1 MKNNKIFLLALSL
14 LLSVTCI
21 SKSLARTKDTGKEG
35 KNTEG
40 VLRAASGV
48 FDLQQN
54 KVSNI
59 EFYTTNYGI
68 FGLNV
73 RGNVGGGYWPRRGN
87 NQYIFGGGIWFAAKK
102 TPPGSQTGEKRKLC
116 VISYNPNSGASWM
129 VPGSINDGDEVQ
141 NNLRDKYR
149 VYFSTDFRPNDGA
162 VRISTDGPNWPIWDT
177 DPNGEIKVDRYFGRY
192 EPEVQKR
199 NNSTY
204 PKGPA
209 FISGEDIFAV
219 FKDTDLQRY
228 EGGEDIQRAKGYP
241 MRLQFEQMFYT
252 WGFGDYKD
260 FMFMKYDIINFSAD
274 TLQECYMAPAFD
286 MDIATRTNTQGGAA
300 NDRTRFYFEDESLNL
315 AVQWSNSDRGEG
327 GKDFGYIGFDFLE
340 SPAVDADSVIRKDKK
355 VFTNEEQLGLHAF
368 RNWIIQNDPVDD
380 DSRYNFLSEEVKD
393 GDTGPGDKRFLMS
406 TGPFKLRPNDT
417 ARVVIGLVM
426 AKTSKGRDADGTVED
441 MAELVRKDIFAQ
453 RVYDDNFRTPR
464 PPDIANV
471 ATSGINNG
479 VIITWDSASEVSTD
493 PLENGLAFMGY
504 RLFRARRLDLDTFDT
519 DDRPAVSRGPLA
531 WKQIREYRI
540 PPPFLKSDRP
550 FGVEGS
556 VIPAPLLDSIEIG
569 SRVGTH
575 RINISRIPNFQA
587 PWGQYFYQR
596 LPSEG
601 RIQERT
607 RASSGQFVVD
617 PLRVDTLRIT
627 TTTTVG
633 NVTTTTVSPMPF
645 VFTIANLPAVR
656 AAIYD
661 YWEKGLGRFEFTKFE
676 NERFTIDSLIVPYM
690 TAITSNRTFVDFGDD
705 NLNGTIDITDK
716 IETTER
722 ILNNVDYFYKLR
734 AFDEGEYWS
743 QNTPSKL
750 NDGVEGINTVRAVAL
765 ASRAGQNSKIEITN
779 IDSDK
784 MGGLYN
790 FRINSRD
797 QERLNQLFANK
808 TLRIVF
814 DPLFFIVDAPRL
826 TDRNGTQ
833 FQNGIYGVLITV
845 SDSTTI
851 PTRNI
856 FSSLEFLEPIEGQFD
871 FYRSVFSENGSVY
884 LGTDTLDISHPDSMW
899 IIQRSG
905 SWDSRFPIQQ
915 TIGLGFDY
923 TIQQWGGRYRQL
935 NDGDKKERGNF
946 SNDIVRPLMTKNL
959 PMIIDTNFV
968 RGSNTGQAISYN
980 MGPAEYHIEMLQGGT
995 EEITLTYNRRATPIT
1010 KTFRVPY
1017 LIPRVKNVLT
1027 WKRVNPATGDSITM
1041 SYPFDLP
1048 HATIPFLPT
1057 NDVVQNGLKTEIG
1070 DIPVGQFNFTTYGW
1084 VNGTRSSQNDGI
1096 ALRGNQLTGAISQGK
1111 YLLSGVATDGSGDVV
1126 DFVNVFGASGTETY
1140 FDFANKGA
1148 TGSLG
1153 PGRALTILNPSP
1165 DTDMAAGDIAVT
1177 KTFGGGLGFPYPGA
1191 SITVKIS
1198 EHSPVNKEYTNSML
1212 DSVRVVPNP
1221 YLVTHQGE
1229 RSQYDAKVYFT
1240 KLPQVCTIR
1249 IYTVNGDL
1257 VRTIEHNEATNTSN
1271 DRVGMDIWDLLS
1283 SNNQRVVSQV
1293 FIAQISTPSGAES
1306 VVKFSIILGGFRTV
1320 PQ

>member
-1 MKNNKIFLLALSL
+1 MTLSL
-14 LLSVTCI
+14 LVSLTCI
-21 SKSLARTKDTGKEG
+21 SSSFARTKDTGKEG
-35 KNTEG
+35 KESEG
-40 VLRAASGV
+40 VLRAATGV
-48 FDLQQN
+48 YDLQQN

-87 NQYIFGGGIWFAAKK
+87 NQYIFGGGIWFAAQKI
-102 TPPGSQTGEKRKLC
+102 PPGSVTGQKRKLC

-162 VRISTDGPNWPIWDT
+162 ARVSTDGPNWPIWDT
-177 DPNGEIKVDRYFGRY
+177 DQGAEIKVDRYFGRH
-192 EPEVQKR
+192 EPDVAKR

-209 FISGEDIFAV
+209 FISGEDIFSV

-260 FMFMKYDIINFSAD
+260 FMFMKYDIINFSND
-274 TLQECYMAPAFD
+274 TLTECYMAPAMD
-286 MDIATRTNTQGGAA
+286 MDIATRLNNVGGAA
-300 NDRTRFYFEDESLNL
+300 NDRTRFYFEDTTLNL
-315 AVQWSNSDRGEG
+315 AVQWTNPDRGEG
-327 GKDFGYIGFDFLE
+327 GRDFGYIGFDFLE
-340 SPAVDADSVIRKDKK
+340 SPAVDANGFIRKDKK

-380 DSRYNFLSEEVKD
+380 DSRYNFLAEEVKD

-406 TGPFKLRPNDT
+406 TGPFNLRPKDT
-417 ARVVIGLVM
+417 ARVVVGLIM

-479 VIITWDSASEVSTD
+479 IIITWDSTSELSVD
-493 PLENGLAFMGY
+493 PLENGLSFMGY
-504 RLFRARRLDLDTFDT
+504 RLYRARRLDLDTFDT
-519 DDRPAVSRGPLA
+519 DNRPAVSRGPLA
-531 WKQIREYRI
+531 WKQIAQYQI
-540 PPPFLKSDRP
+540 TPPFLKSDRP
-550 FGVEGS
+550 FSVEGS
-556 VIPAPLLDSIEIG
+556 VIQAPLLDSIDIV
-569 SRVGTH
+569 SRVGSH
-575 RINISRIPNFQA
+575 RINVNRVPSRFF
-587 PWGQYFYQR
+587 PWGQYFLR
-596 LPSEG
+596 LQNEG
-601 RIQERT
+601 RIAEYNRIL
-607 RASSGQFVVD
+607 RGQFIVD
-617 PLRVDTLRIT
+617 SLRVAELQVT
-627 TTTTVG
+627 TTTTTG
-633 NVTTTTVSPMPF
+633 NVTTTTVAPMPF
-645 VFTIANLPAVR
+645 VFTVTNLPSVR

-676 NERFTIDSLIVPYM
+676 TERFTIDSLIVPFM
-690 TAITSNRTFVDFGDD
+690 TLATNNRTFVDFGDD
-705 NLNGTIDITDK
+705 NNNGTIEITDK

-722 ILNNVDYFYKLR
+722 ILNNVDYYYKLR
-734 AFDEGEYWS
+734 AFDEGEYWA

-779 IDSDK
+779 IDTDK
-784 MGGLYN
+784 MGGFYN
-790 FRINSRD
+790 FRVSTVD

-814 DPLFFIVDAPRL
+814 DPFFFIVEAPRL
-826 TDRNGTQ
+826 SDKNGTQ
-833 FQNGIYGVLITV
+833 QTNGVYGTQIRVL
-845 SDSTTI
+845 DSTTT
-851 PTRNI
+851 PSREI
-856 FSSLEFLEPIEGQFD
+856 FRSNELLEPIQDQID
-871 FYRSVFSENGSVY
+871 FYRSIFSENGAVY
-884 LGTDTLDISHPDSMW
+884 LGNDTIRAATNTDTTW

-923 TIQQWGGRYRQL
+923 TLQQWGGRYRQW
-935 NDGDKKERGNF
+935 DDSVKKVSGNF
-946 SNDIVRPLMTKNL
+946 TDAIVRPLMTISL
-959 PMIIDTNFV
+959 PMKINPALAGIGAT
-968 RGSNTGQAISYN
+968 TGFATSYN
-980 MGPAEYHIEMLQGGT
+980 IGPAEYHIEMLPGGT
-995 EEITLTYNRRATPIT
+995 EEITMTFNRRLSPIT

-1017 LIPRVKNVLT
+1017 LIPQVRNVLT
-1027 WKRVNPATGDSITM
+1027 WKRIDPVTGDSITM
-1041 SYPFDLP
+1041 SYPTYLENAIVPFDTTANNGFTVNLEN
-1048 HATIPFLPT
+1048 IPLAS
-1057 NDVVQNGLKTEIG
+1057 
-1070 DIPVGQFNFTTYGW
+1070 FNIASYGW
-1084 VNGTRSSQNDGI
+1084 VNSSRDVNESPAI
-1096 ALRGNQLTGAISQGK
+1096 RNNQLTGAVTQGK
-1111 YLLSGVATDGSGDVV
+1111 YLLSGVATDGSGDRV
-1126 DFVNVFGASGTETY
+1126 DFVNVFGASGTKTL
-1140 FDFANKGA
+1140 FDYANKGVEA
-1148 TGSLG
+1148 GT
-1153 PGRALTILNPSP
+1153 RILPLISPAPS
-1165 DTDMAAGDIAVT
+1165 TDMAAGDVAVT

-1198 EHSPVNKEYTNSML
+1198 EHSPANKEYTNSML

-1257 VRTIEHNEATNTSN
+1257 VRTLEHNEATNTAN

>member
-14 LLSVTCI
+14 IITVTCI
-21 SKSLARTKDTGKEG
+21 SNSIARTKDSGKDRKG
-35 KNTEG
+35 SEG
-40 VLRAASGV
+40 VLRAATGV
-48 FDLQQN
+48 YDLQQN

-87 NQYIFGGGIWFAAKK
+87 NQYIFGGGIWFAAQKV
-102 TPPGSQTGEKRKLC
+102 PPGSATGQKRKLC

-129 VPGSINDGDEVQ
+129 VPGSIEDGDEVQ

-162 VRISTDGPNWPIWDT
+162 ARVSTDGPNWPIWDT
-177 DPNGEIKVDRYFGRY
+177 DQGAEIKVNRYFGKH
-192 EPEVQKR
+192 EPDITKR
-199 NNSTY
+199 NNNTY

-209 FISGEDIFAV
+209 FISGEDIFSV

-241 MRLQFEQMFYT
+241 FRLQFEQMFYT

-260 FMFMKYDIINFSAD
+260 FMFMKYDIINFSND
-274 TLQECYMAPAFD
+274 ILTDCYMAPAMD
-286 MDIATRTNTQGGAA
+286 MDIAVRNNVNLGAA
-300 NDRTRFYFEDESLNL
+300 NDRTRFYFEDTTLNM

-340 SPAVDADSVIRKDKK
+340 SPAVDENGFIRNDKR
-355 VFTNEEQLGLHAF
+355 VFSNEEQLGLHAF

-380 DSRYNFLSEEVKD
+380 DGRYNFLADEIKD
-393 GDTGPGDKRFLMS
+393 GDDGPGDKRFLMS
-406 TGPFKLRPNDT
+406 TGPFNLRPKDT
-417 ARVVIGLVM
+417 ARVVVGLIL
-426 AKTSKGRDADGTVED
+426 AKTSKGKDADGTTED

-453 RVYDDNFRTPR
+453 KVYDDNFRTPR
-464 PPDIANV
+464 PPDISNV

-479 VIITWDSASEVSTD
+479 VIITWDSTSELSTD

-504 RLFRARRLDLDTFDT
+504 RLYRARRLDLDTFDT
-519 DDRPAVSRGPLA
+519 DNRPAVSRGPLA
-531 WKQIREYRI
+531 WKQIREYSI
-540 PPPFLKSDRP
+540 PPPFLKSQRP
-550 FGVEGS
+550 YGVEGS
-556 VIPAPLLDSIEIG
+556 VIQAPLLDSIEIG
-569 SRVGTH
+569 FNARVGTH
-575 RINISRIPNFQA
+575 RINVSRIPNFQA
-587 PWGQYFYQR
+587 PWGQYFYQK

-601 RIQERT
+601 RIQERI

-617 PLRVDTLRIT
+617 PLRVDTLRIS

-633 NVTTTTVSPMPF
+633 NVTTTTVERMPF
-645 VFTIANLPAVR
+645 TFTTTNLPAVR
-656 AAIYD
+656 EAIYD

-676 NERFTIDSLIVPYM
+676 NEQYTIDSLIIPYM
-690 TAITSNRTFVDFGDD
+690 TAITNNRTFTDFGDD
-705 NLNGTIDITDK
+705 NNNGRIEITDK

-722 ILNNVDYFYKLR
+722 ILNNVDYYYKLR

-779 IDSDK
+779 IDTDK
-784 MGGLYN
+784 MGGFYN
-790 FRINSRD
+790 FRVSTVD

-814 DPLFFIVDAPRL
+814 DPTFYIVEAPRL
-826 TDRNGTQ
+826 SDKNGTQ
-833 FQNGIYGVLITV
+833 LRNGVYAVQISIY
-845 SDSTTI
+845 DSTTL
-851 PTRNI
+851 PSRFLTGTV
-856 FSSLEFLEPIEGQFD
+856 EFLEPIRNQFD
-871 FYRSVFSENGSVY
+871 FYRSIFSEFGAVY
-884 LGTDTLDISHPDSMW
+884 LGNDTLRVAMNPDTTW

-905 SWDSRFPIQQ
+905 SWDSDNPIQQ
-915 TIGLGFDY
+915 TISYGFDY
-923 TIQQWGGRYRQL
+923 TLQQWGGRYRQW
-935 NDGDKKERGNF
+935 DDSVKKVTGNF
-946 SNDIVRPLMTKNL
+946 TDAIVRPLMLKNL
-959 PMIIDTNFV
+959 PMIIDTTFV
-968 RGSNTGQAISYN
+968 RGATTGLAKSYN
-980 MGPAEYHIEMLQGGT
+980 IGPAEYHIQMVPGGT

-1017 LIPRVKNVLT
+1017 LIPQVKNALT
-1027 WKRVNPATGDSITM
+1027 WKRIDPETGDSITM
-1041 SYPFDLP
+1041 SYPTLLE
-1048 HATIPFLPT
+1048 HITIPYDSTP
-1057 NDVVQNGLKTEIG
+1057 NNGFVTRIEN
-1070 DIPVGQFNFTTYGW
+1070 IPIARFNMTSYGW
-1084 VNGTRSSQNDGI
+1084 VNSSRDVNEGI
-1096 ALRGNQLTGAISQGK
+1096 AIRNNQITGAISQGK
-1111 YLLSGVATDGSGDVV
+1111 YLLSGVATDGSGDKV
-1126 DFVNVFGASGTETY
+1126 DFVNVFGASGTETL
-1140 FDFANKGA
+1140 FDYANKGA
-1148 TGSLG
+1148 AVGNRLL
-1153 PGRALTILNPSP
+1153 PLISP
-1165 DTDMAAGDIAVT
+1165 APANDIAAGEIAVT
-1177 KTFGGGLGFPYPGA
+1177 KTYGGGLGFPLPGA
-1191 SITVKIS
+1191 SVTVKIS
-1198 EHSPVNKEYTNSML
+1198 EHSPANKEYTNSML

-1257 VRTIEHNEATNTSN
+1257 VRTLEHNEATNTAN

>member
-14 LLSVTCI
+14 ILTVTCI
-21 SKSLARTKDTGKEG
+21 SNTFARTKDTGKDG
-35 KNTEG
+35 KSSEG
-40 VLRAASGV
+40 VLRAATGV
-48 FDLQQN
+48 YDLQQN

-87 NQYIFGGGIWFAAKK
+87 NQYIFGGGIWFAAQKI
-102 TPPGSQTGEKRKLC
+102 PPGSVTGQKRKLC

-129 VPGSINDGDEVQ
+129 VPGSIVDGDEVQ

-162 VRISTDGPNWPIWDT
+162 ARIASDGPNWPIWDT
-177 DPNGEIKVDRYFGRY
+177 DQGAEIKVDRYFGRH
-192 EPEVQKR
+192 EPDVTKR

-260 FMFMKYDIINFSAD
+260 FMFMKYDIINFSKD
-274 TLQECYMAPAFD
+274 TLTECYMAPAFD
-286 MDIATRTNTQGGAA
+286 MDIATRNNNVQGAA
-300 NDRTRFYFEDESLNL
+300 NDRTRFYFEDTTLNM
-315 AVQWSNSDRGEG
+315 AVQWTNPDRGEG
-327 GKDFGYIGFDFLE
+327 GRDFGYIGFDFLE
-340 SPAVDADSVIRKDKK
+340 SPAVDADGFIRKDKK
-355 VFTNEEQLGLHAF
+355 VFSNEEQLGLHAF

-380 DSRYNFLSEEVKD
+380 DGRYNFLAEDIKD

-406 TGPFKLRPNDT
+406 TGPFKLRPDDT

-471 ATSGINNG
+471 ATRGINNG
-479 VIITWDSASEVSTD
+479 IIVTWDSTSELSTD

-504 RLFRARRLDLDTFDT
+504 RLYRARRLDLDTFDT

-531 WKQIREYRI
+531 WKQIAQYQI
-540 PPPFLKSDRP
+540 PPPFLKSERA
-550 FGVEGS
+550 FSVEGS
-556 VIPAPLLDSIEIG
+556 VIQAPLLDSIEIVN
-569 SRVGTH
+569 RVGTH
-575 RINISRIPNFQA
+575 RINVNRIPSFSF

-596 LPSEG
+596 LPLEG
-601 RIQERT
+601 RQAEIA
-607 RASSGQFVVD
+607 RARRGQFIVD
-617 PLRVDTLRIT
+617 SLRVDTLRISS
-627 TTTTVG
+627 TTTVG
-633 NVTTTTVSPMPF
+633 NVTTTTISPMPF
-645 VFTIANLPAVR
+645 AFTVANQPLIR
-656 AAIYD
+656 EAIYD
-661 YWEKGLGRFEFTKFE
+661 YWQKGLGRFEFTKFE
-676 NERFTIDSLIVPYM
+676 TERFTIDSLIVPYM
-690 TAITSNRTFVDFGDD
+690 TLVTGNRTFTDFGDD
-705 NLNGTIDITDK
+705 NNNGTVEITDK

-734 AFDEGEYWS
+734 AFDEGEYWA

-784 MGGLYN
+784 MGGFYN
-790 FRINSRD
+790 FRITTRD

-814 DPLFFIVDAPRL
+814 DPIFFIVDAPRL
-826 TDRNGTQ
+826 TDKNGTQ
-833 FQNGIYGVLITV
+833 VQNGIYGADIRVL
-845 SDSTTI
+845 DSTTV
-851 PTRNI
+851 PSRLI
-856 FSSLEFLEPIEGQFD
+856 FRTVEFLEPIADQID
-871 FYRSVFSENGSVY
+871 FYRSIFSENGAVY
-884 LGTDTLDISHPDSMW
+884 LGNDTIPAATNQDTTW

-923 TIQQWGGRYRQL
+923 TLQQWGGRYRQWD
-935 NDGDKKERGNF
+935 DGVKKANGNF
-946 SNDIVRPLMTKNL
+946 TDAIVRPLMTKNF
-959 PMIIDTNFV
+959 PMIIDTNQG
-968 RGSNTGQAISYN
+968 RGTTGAAKSFNI
-980 MGPAEYHIEMLQGGT
+980 GPAEYHIEMIPGGT
-995 EEITLTYNRRATPIT
+995 EDITLTYNRRSGAIT

-1017 LIPRVKNVLT
+1017 LIPQVRNVLT
-1027 WKRVNPATGDSITM
+1027 WKRVDPETGDSITM
-1041 SYPFDLP
+1041 SYPPLLE
-1048 HATIPFLPT
+1048 HATIPLNST
-1057 NDVVQNGLKTEIG
+1057 QNNGLVSDVRDVPLAK
-1070 DIPVGQFNFTTYGW
+1070 FNMTSYGW
-1084 VNGTRSSQNDGI
+1084 VNGTRTNQNDGI
-1096 ALRGNQLTGAISQGK
+1096 SIRNDQLTGAISQGK
-1111 YLLSGVATDGSGDVV
+1111 YLLSGVATDGSGDKV
-1126 DFVNVFGASGTETY
+1126 DFVNVFGASGTETL

-1148 TGSLG
+1148 AAG
-1153 PGRALTILNPSP
+1153 PRTLPLLNPTP
-1165 DTDMAAGDIAVT
+1165 DTDLAAGDIAVT

-1198 EHSPVNKEYTNSML
+1198 EHSPVNKEYTSSML

-1257 VRTIEHNEATNTSN
+1257 VRTLEHNEATNTAN

>member
-14 LLSVTCI
+14 ILTVTCI
-21 SKSLARTKDTGKEG
+21 SNSFARTKDTGKDG
-35 KNTEG
+35 KSSEG
-40 VLRAASGV
+40 VLRAATGV
-48 FDLQQN
+48 YDLQQN

-87 NQYIFGGGIWFAAKK
+87 NQYIFGGGIWFAAQKV
-102 TPPGSQTGEKRKLC
+102 PPGSVTGQKRKLC

-162 VRISTDGPNWPIWDT
+162 ARIASDGPNWPIWDT
-177 DPNGEIKVDRYFGRY
+177 DQGAEIKVDRYFGRH
-192 EPEVQKR
+192 EPDVAKR

-260 FMFMKYDIINFSAD
+260 FMFMKYDIINFSKD
-274 TLQECYMAPAFD
+274 TLTECYMAPAFD
-286 MDIATRTNTQGGAA
+286 MDIATRNNNVQGAA
-300 NDRTRFYFEDESLNL
+300 NDRTRFYFEDTTLNM
-315 AVQWSNSDRGEG
+315 AVQWTNPDRGEG
-327 GKDFGYIGFDFLE
+327 GRDFGYIGFDFLE
-340 SPAVDADSVIRKDKK
+340 SPAVDANGFIRKDKK

-380 DSRYNFLSEEVKD
+380 DGRYNFLAEDIKD

-406 TGPFKLRPNDT
+406 TGPFKLRPDDT

-479 VIITWDSASEVSTD
+479 IIVTWDSTSELSTD

-531 WKQIREYRI
+531 WKQIAQYQI
-540 PPPFLKSDRP
+540 PPPFLKADRP
-550 FGVEGS
+550 FSVEGS
-556 VIPAPLLDSIEIG
+556 VIQAPQLDSIEIIN
-569 SRVGTH
+569 RVGTH
-575 RINISRIPNFQA
+575 RINVNRIPSRSF
-587 PWGQYFYQR
+587 PWGQYFLR
-596 LPSEG
+596 LQNEG
-601 RIQERT
+601 RLSELARIVR
-607 RASSGQFVVD
+607 GQFIVD
-617 PLRVDTLRIT
+617 SLRVDSLRISTTTTAGNIT
-627 TTTTVG
+627 TTTI
-633 NVTTTTVSPMPF
+633 SPMPF
-645 VFTIANLPAVR
+645 GFTVANLPAVR

-676 NERFTIDSLIVPYM
+676 TERFTIDSLIVPFM
-690 TAITSNRTFVDFGDD
+690 TLATNNRTFVDFGDD
-705 NLNGTIDITDK
+705 NNNGTIEVTDK

-722 ILNNVDYFYKLR
+722 ILNNVDYYYKLR
-734 AFDEGEYWS
+734 AFDEGEYWV

-784 MGGLYN
+784 MGGFYN
-790 FRINSRD
+790 FRVSTRD

-814 DPLFFIVDAPRL
+814 DPFFFKVEAPRL
-826 TDRNGTQ
+826 SDKTGTQ
-833 FQNGIYGVLITV
+833 QNNGVYGAQIRVL
-845 SDSTTI
+845 DSTTV
-851 PTRNI
+851 PSRQI
-856 FSSLEFLEPIEGQFD
+856 FNTFEFLEPIDGQID
-871 FYRSVFSENGSVY
+871 FYRSIFSENGAVY
-884 LGTDTLDISHPDSMW
+884 LGNDTIRAATNQDTTW

-923 TIQQWGGRYRQL
+923 TLQQWGGRYRQWD
-935 NDGDKKERGNF
+935 DGVRKVTGNF
-946 SNDIVRPLMTKNL
+946 TDAIVRPLMTTSL
-959 PMIIDTNFV
+959 PMIVNPDLAGNAP
-968 RGSNTGQAISYN
+968 TGFATSYN
-980 MGPAEYHIEMLQGGT
+980 IGPAEYHIQMVPGGT
-995 EEITLTYNRRATPIT
+995 EDITMTYNRRSGAIT
-1010 KTFRVPY
+1010 KTFRVPF
-1017 LIPRVKNVLT
+1017 LIPQVRNALT
-1027 WKRVNPATGDSITM
+1027 WKRIDPETGDSITM
-1041 SYPFDLP
+1041 SYPTLLD
-1048 HATIPFLPT
+1048 HATLPFDT
-1057 NDVVQNGLKTEIG
+1057 TANNGFITRLENV
-1070 DIPVGQFNFTTYGW
+1070 PVANFNLTSYGW
-1084 VNGTRSSQNDGI
+1084 VNSPRDINESPAIRN
-1096 ALRGNQLTGAISQGK
+1096 NQLTGAISQGK
-1111 YLLSGVATDGSGDVV
+1111 YLLSGVATDGSGDRV
-1126 DFVNVFGASGTETY
+1126 DFVNVFNASGTITL

-1148 TGSLG
+1148 AAGT
-1153 PGRALTILNPSP
+1153 RILPLITP
-1165 DTDMAAGDIAVT
+1165 APATDLAAGDIAVT

-1198 EHSPVNKEYTNSML
+1198 EHSPVNKEYTSSML

-1257 VRTIEHNEATNTSN
+1257 VRTLEHNEATNTSN